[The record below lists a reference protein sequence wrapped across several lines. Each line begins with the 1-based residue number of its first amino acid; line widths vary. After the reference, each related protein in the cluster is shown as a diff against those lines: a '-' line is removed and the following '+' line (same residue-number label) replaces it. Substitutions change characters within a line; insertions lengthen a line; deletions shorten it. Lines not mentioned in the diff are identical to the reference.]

1 MLHYIIKKTISL
13 KILGICEI
21 NSLRHRKC
29 FVFAFFF
36 SVKSPQSPV
45 PRLFGQRFDTNNSWV
60 KRMLPRAP
68 YFLCCKLYVLDS
80 VLYTMYFNVL
90 AVMSFLF
97 SFTGQEIPLEVTIEM
112 LNGTKIV
119 YQPDYNN
126 LDSVLAKAFVNKF
139 VAEVALCQWC
149 CLLSNYYFIVIIFD
163 D

>member
-1 MLHYIIKKTISL
+1 MLL
-13 KILGICEI
+13 
-21 NSLRHRKC
+21 
-29 FVFAFFF
+29 
-36 SVKSPQSPV
+36 
-45 PRLFGQRFDTNNSWV
+45 
-60 KRMLPRAP
+60 RAP
-68 YFLCCKLYVLDS
+68 YFLCRKLFVMDL

-139 VAEVALCQWC
+139 VAEVALCQ
-149 CLLSNYYFIVIIFD
+149 
-163 D
+163 